1 MLLGLSA
8 AALGY
13 VLLVATY
20 RLYFHPINKFPGP
33 KLAAVTSLY
42 GFYFNVVKGG
52 RYLWEIEKMHKKYGA
67 IVLSHEATSAKHL
80 FSQVLS
86 SELIPTRSTSRTL
99 IFTRKY
105 MRQNYVTKTPSS
117 LD

>member
-1 MLLGLSA
+1 MLLGLFA

-13 VLLVATY
+13 VLLVAIY
-20 RLYFHPINKFPGP
+20 RLYLHPISKFPGP

-67 IVLSHEATSAKHL
+67 IALSHEATSAKH
-80 FSQVLS
+80 
-86 SELIPTRSTSRTL
+86 
-99 IFTRKY
+99 IFF
-105 MRQNYVTKTPSS
+105 
-117 LD
+117 